1 MDGQADGM
9 SFLWESIQEIKSLWR
24 ENKKKI
30 KWVLLREIRDNW
42 GVINIKY
49 NNINSYFVVCLKM
62 FHLIWREPSA

>member
-1 MDGQADGM
+1 M
-9 SFLWESIQEIKSLWR
+9 
-24 ENKKKI
+24 

-49 NNINSYFVVCLKM
+49 NNINSYFMVCLKM